1 MTPARALSRSPI
13 HETVK
18 PHIRPVPT
26 GTILVIEDYTDTREL
41 LSTLLRK
48 QGYKVIEAEDGL
60 EGLLKASAYCPDL
73 ILMDLS
79 LPEMDGVEAARR
91 IHEQPKLAHT
101 PIFVVSAFL
110 TEAVKADARAAG
122 CTEVFPKPFDA
133 VALLERIDATLSK

>member
-1 MTPARALSRSPI
+1 MR
-13 HETVK
+13 ETAK
-18 PHIRPVPT
+18 PNIRPVPS

-60 EGLLKASAYCPDL
+60 EGLLKATAFCPDL

-91 IHEQPKLAHT
+91 IHEQPKLSHT

-110 TEAVKADARAAG
+110 TEAVKADVRAVG
-122 CTEVFPKPFDA
+122 CIEIFPKPFDA
-133 VALLERIDATLSK
+133 VALLERIDATLSR

>member
-1 MTPARALSRSPI
+1 MTPARALSRGPI
-13 HETVK
+13 RETSK
-18 PHIRPVPT
+18 PNIRPTPT

-41 LSTLLRK
+41 LSTLLRR

-110 TEAVKADARAAG
+110 TEAVKADVRAAG

-133 VALLERIDATLSK
+133 VALLERIDATLSR